1 MALHLS
7 IPSGIASLTDFEY
20 SICFLSKQTER
31 EYQSM
36 DGVAQVIVGYTG
48 GQKADPTYENIMD
61 ATEAVLIEYDPAV
74 ISYETIL
81 SEWSKQHHPFMKQSG
96 QYRSA
101 IFVKNAEEQLVA
113 QTIIKELGESRGQK
127 VYADVEEAGA
137 FYRAEEYHQD
147 FLNKQRSSR
156 SFNYMV

>member
-1 MALHLS
+1 MN
-7 IPSGIASLTDFEY
+7 
-20 SICFLSKQTER
+20 
-31 EYQSM
+31 
-36 DGVAQVIVGYTG
+36 GVAQVIVGYTG
-48 GQKADPTYENIMD
+48 GQMSDPTYQNIMD

-81 SEWSKQHHPFMKQSG
+81 SEWSKQHHPVVKQTT

-113 QTIIKELGESRGQK
+113 QKVVEELGESTGLK
-127 VYADVEEAGA
+127 LYTDVEEAGA

-147 FLNKQRSSR
+147 FLN
-156 SFNYMV
+156 